1 MIKLPI
7 AKTVDIR
14 LAKEKEETK
23 PTIAAR
29 IIAGPRLLAGASV
42 YIMTAR
48 KINASATDL
57 LLSLTPSTFVT
68 GTVNLLHATVRI
80 SSAAK
85 EQRPLQPSRGS
96 LRVAVT
102 ATNSNAKP
110 MALTPPTSIRL
121 FKFNLGIFFSSGT
134 SQGNFVAERATT
146 DIAVY

>member
-7 AKTVDIR
+7 AKTVVMR

-29 IIAGPRLLAGASV
+29 IIAGPRLLAGARV

-80 SSAAK
+80 SSTAK
-85 EQRPLQPSRGS
+85 EPRPLQPIRGS
-96 LRVAVT
+96 LRAEVT
-102 ATNSNAKP
+102 ATISNAKP
-110 MALTPPTSIRL
+110 MALTPATSIRL
-121 FKFNLGIFFSSGT
+121 FQFNLGIVFSSRT
-134 SQGNFVAERATT
+134 FQEIYNRE
-146 DIAVY
+146 DDD

>member
-57 LLSLTPSTFVT
+57 LLSLAPSTFVT
-68 GTVNLLHATVRI
+68 GTVNLLDATVKT
-80 SSAAK
+80 SSTAN
-85 EQRPLQPSRGS
+85 ETRPLQPSRGS
-96 LRVAVT
+96 RSVAVI
-102 ATNSNAKP
+102 ANISKVKP
-110 MALTPPTSIRL
+110 MTLTPPDSIRV
-121 FKFNLGIFFSSGT
+121 FQFNLGIWVSVRT
-134 SQGNFVAERATT
+134 SRG
-146 DIAVY
+146 IL